1 MLLLMKK
8 LIVLFA
14 YPVRLLFFWLL
25 FFAAFR
31 LWFVLWFSAKWSAQ
45 SGGRVWAAFWHAL
58 PLDLS
63 TAGYLLALPVLLGPF
78 LVSKTAGENRVARL
92 LFWFN
97 VLLIIVL
104 VFVFG
109 ANVFLYEEWQTL
121 LNNRA
126 IAYMRSPGALLDS
139 MSGVFKLG
147 TASLYFGSIW
157 FWVKMHRDIIGS
169 SPQASS
175 HAPYPYQKWLAW
187 PLQLGLL
194 ALCIRGGT
202 GVMPINE
209 SAVYYSGHLFD
220 NHAATNTAWHL
231 LHSMIETRTERN
243 PFIFNEKAKAE
254 ATVARLF
261 EKPKTTAKPQI
272 LGTAATA
279 KPNVVCIIMESMT
292 AQVVAELG
300 GEPGVCP
307 TLGRL
312 AREGVLFENVFGS
325 GYRTDQ
331 GLVSILSGYPA
342 QPDQS
347 VVLLEDKSAKLPS
360 VPRVLRQNGYATA
373 YFYGGE
379 LMFANIGVYLANQGY
394 AKILSEKDFPDA
406 DKTQRWGVDDDRLLQ
421 RAAAE
426 IGQLPE
432 PFFATAMTLSLHPP
446 YDVPFTSQW
455 SGNQSERNKF
465 LNTAAFAD
473 HAIGRFFERVRSE
486 AWFKNTLFVLVADH
500 GSSQPGAVGMEK
512 GASRRVPLIVFGEP
526 MAAAWRGKRL
536 PVFGN
541 HHDIPATVLAA
552 LGHEVS
558 GFRFSRD
565 LFSANPA
572 GSFAYFTNENGLG
585 WATPS
590 GEAFFSFESKN
601 WETNTGQLD
610 SATRQAAQAYL
621 QVLYDDFLGL

>member
-8 LIVLFA
+8 IFALFE
-14 YPVRLLFFWLL
+14 YPVRLLCFWLL

-31 LWFVLWFSAKWSAQ
+31 LWFVFWFSAKWSSQ
-45 SGGRVWAAFWHAL
+45 SGGQVWAAFWHAL

-63 TAGYLLALPVLLGPF
+63 TVGYLLALP
-78 LVSKTAGENRVARL
+78 L
-92 LFWFN
+92 LFAPILSSIRLQKFPVEKVFFWYN
-97 VLLIIVL
+97 VLLISVL

-126 IAYMRSPGALLDS
+126 IAYMRSPAALLDS

-147 TASLYFGSIW
+147 AAALYLGSVW
-157 FWVKMHRDIIGS
+157 FWVKMHRVIVGSAANS
-169 SPQASS
+169 SPST
-175 HAPYPYQKWLAW
+175 PRLYQKWLVW
-187 PLQLGLL
+187 PVQLGLL
-194 ALCIRGGT
+194 ALCVRGGT

-243 PFIFNEKAKAE
+243 PFIFNDKAQAE
-254 ATVARLF
+254 AIVAQLLEGQKTSLRPQVLD
-261 EKPKTTAKPQI
+261 TTA
-272 LGTAATA
+272 A
-279 KPNVVCIIMESMT
+279 KPNVVFIIMESMT

-307 TLGRL
+307 NLGRL
-312 AREGVLFENVFGS
+312 AREGVLFENIFGS

-360 VPRVLRQNGYATA
+360 VPRILRQNGYATA

-379 LMFANIGVYLANQGY
+379 LTFANIGVYLANQGY
-394 AKILSEKDFPDA
+394 AQIMSEKDFDDA

-421 RAAAE
+421 RAATE
-426 IGQLPE
+426 IGRLPQ

-446 YDVPFTSQW
+446 YDVPFESQW
-455 SGNQSERNKF
+455 SDNQSERNKF

-473 HAIGRFFERVRSE
+473 HAIGRFFERVRGD
-486 AWFKNTLFVLVADH
+486 AWYRNTLFVLVADH

-526 MAAAWRGKRL
+526 LASSQRGKR
-536 PVFGN
+536 VAAFGN
-541 HHDIPATVLAA
+541 HHDTPATVLAA
-552 LGHEVS
+552 LGHEIS

-565 LFSANPA
+565 LFSAQPT
-572 GSFAYFTNENGLG
+572 GGFAYFTNENGLG

-590 GEAFFSFESKN
+590 GEAFFNFESKN
-601 WETNTGQLD
+601 WETNSGQLD
-610 SATRQAAQAYL
+610 PASQQAAKAYL